1 MTNFSPAD
9 AQFKEVLKAVL
20 VEVLTEEREV
30 LAEVLAEV
38 LEDIG
43 LARAIEAEQDSETV
57 SRESIFKILDG
68 EV

>member
-9 AQFKEVLKAVL
+9 AQFKGVLKAAL
-20 VEVLTEEREV
+20 VEVLTEQREV
-30 LAEVLAEV
+30 FAEV

-57 SRESIFKILDG
+57 SRASIFKILDG

>member
-9 AQFKEVLKAVL
+9 AQFKEVLKAAL
-20 VEVLTEEREV
+20 VEVLTEQREV
-30 LAEVLAEV
+30 FAEV

-57 SRESIFKILDG
+57 SRASIFKILDG

>member
-20 VEVLTEEREV
+20 VEVLTEQREV
-30 LAEVLAEV
+30 FAEV

-57 SRESIFKILDG
+57 SRESIFRILDG
-68 EV
+68 DV